1 MSKNWTTA
9 DIPDLTDKV
18 VIVTGANSGIGFE
31 ATKEL
36 ACKGAQTILAC
47 RNMEKA
53 EAAWS
58 AIRVEVPSAKGEV
71 MELDLAR
78 LASVHQFATAF
89 RAKYKRLDI
98 LINNAGIGGAAYSKT
113 EDGFEMQLGVNHLG
127 HYALTGLL
135 LDLLIATPKARVVNI
150 SSGFHRLGKIDFED
164 MTFADG
170 RDYTPMKGYGRSK
183 LANLLFTYE
192 LQHRFQAR
200 GIDAMSVAA
209 HPGASNT
216 NIGADSPP
224 PSGSLPKIMTWVVD
238 RMRQSAAMGALPTLR
253 VAVDPDVQGGD
264 YFGPAG
270 FMETTGHPVKVKS
283 SKASYDTAVQQRLWE
298 LSEQLTNV
306 RYSWSELAEA

>member
-36 ACKGAQTILAC
+36 ARKGAHTILAC

-71 MELDLAR
+71 MELDLAS
-78 LASVHQFATAF
+78 LASVRQFATAF
-89 RAKYKRLDI
+89 RAKYRRLDI

-113 EDGFEMQLGVNHLG
+113 EDSFEMQFGVNHLG

-135 LDLLIATPKARVVNI
+135 LNLLTTTPKARVVNI
-150 SSGFHRLGKIDFED
+150 SSGFHRLGKIDFD
-164 MTFADG
+164 DLTFADG

-192 LQHRFQAR
+192 LQRRLKTTGVEA
-200 GIDAMSVAA
+200 IAVAA
-209 HPGASNT
+209 HPGATQT

-224 PSGSLPKIMTWVVD
+224 PSSLFSKIMAGVID
-238 RMRQSAAMGALPTLR
+238 RKRQSAAMGALPTLR
-253 VAVDPDVQGGD
+253 AATDPTVQGSD
-264 YFGPAG
+264 YFGPSG
-270 FMETTGHPVKVKS
+270 FMEMAGYPVKVES
-283 SKASYDTAVQQRLWE
+283 NNASHDMADQYRLWE
-298 LSEQLTNV
+298 LSEQLTGVQYRWRV
-306 RYSWSELAEA
+306 RI